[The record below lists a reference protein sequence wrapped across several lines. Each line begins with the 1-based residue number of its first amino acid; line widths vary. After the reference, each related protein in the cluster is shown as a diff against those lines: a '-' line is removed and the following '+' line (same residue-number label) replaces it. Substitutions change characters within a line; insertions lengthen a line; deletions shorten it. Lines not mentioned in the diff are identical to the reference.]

1 MPITLETP
9 HALIE
14 LLLPLPGIAK
24 NSIIYIVGNAITLEL
39 LELKVATSQTHTLA
53 WRENTG
59 VVGIC

>member
-1 MPITLETP
+1 MPITLETR

-24 NSIIYIVGNAITLEL
+24 NSIICIVGNAIT

-53 WRENTG
+53 
-59 VVGIC
+59 

>member
-24 NSIIYIVGNAITLEL
+24 NTIICIVGNAIILEL
-39 LELKVATSQTHTLA
+39 RLRLVKPTLLK
-53 WRENTG
+53 REHGSGWHMLN
-59 VVGIC
+59 